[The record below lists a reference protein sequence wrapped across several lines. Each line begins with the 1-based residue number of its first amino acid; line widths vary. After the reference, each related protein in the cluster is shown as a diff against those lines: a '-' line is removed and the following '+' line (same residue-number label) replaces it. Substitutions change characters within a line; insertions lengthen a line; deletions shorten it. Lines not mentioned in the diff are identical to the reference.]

1 VDSFCLLRNFV
12 SSTDNIRCQ
21 KYKQE
26 KRIEMNF
33 LKKMFKSEPVNIN
46 GNQVKEKKLSLDIT
60 GMTCNHC
67 AVSIERL
74 LEKKNGILSKKISY
88 ASGKGEIVFNP
99 DQISKEEI
107 IQSIN
112 QTPTYRAKEINHN
125 GLPGIK
131 SNHFDLIIIGG
142 GSAAFSAAIKANELG
157 LTTMMVNAGLDFGG
171 TCVNVGCVPSKTLI
185 RAAET
190 AYHAS
195 HSNFAGIKPKGA
207 DIDFAQVI
215 KDKKQLVKTLQ
226 QKKYMDV
233 VSDFENLQ
241 LVEGWAEFVDDKTIL
256 VNGKDAYTAIK
267 FIIATGATT
276 NVPNIDGL
284 KDIGY
289 LTNVSLFDLEEQP
302 ESITIMG
309 AGYIGLEIA
318 MAYNR
323 LGTKVRI
330 IEFTDRVLR
339 TQTADISE
347 EIEMHMKNEGI
358 EILPNFRAVKF
369 EKSGNDTIIHC
380 KCPDGSFTKIV
391 EPGKVVVASG
401 TKPNTQKLGL
411 DKIGLQLTKSGH
423 IQVNELMETNLQ
435 NIYAVGD
442 VANTPSFVY
451 TAAYEGKIAVEN
463 AFTGSENKADY
474 SSLPWVVF
482 TDPQIAGAG
491 LDEAQAAAQSIPF
504 EVSKLTLDNVPRSL
518 AANDTRGFIKL
529 IRNTETDKLIGARIV
544 APEGGE
550 LIQQLS
556 MAIKYGI
563 TVKELAES
571 FYPYLT
577 LGEGIKLA
585 AITFGKDVAKLS
597 CCAS

>member
-1 VDSFCLLRNFV
+1 M
-12 SSTDNIRCQ
+12 T
-21 KYKQE
+21 E
-26 KRIEMNF
+26 E
-33 LKKMFKSEPVNIN
+33 
-46 GNQVKEKKLSLDIT
+46 KLSLEVT
-60 GMTCNHC
+60 GMTCDHC

-74 LEKKNGILSKKISY
+74 LEKKNGVLSKKINCQ
-88 ASGKGEIVFNP
+88 SGKGEITYNP
-99 DQISKEEI
+99 DIISKDEI
-107 IQSIN
+107 IGAIN
-112 QTPTYRAKEINHN
+112 QTMNYKAKEKNNIGCCNINTT
-125 GLPGIK
+125 
-131 SNHFDLIIIGG
+131 HFDLIIIGG

-157 LTTMMVNAGLDFGG
+157 LSTLIVNGGLPFGG
-171 TCVNVGCVPSKTLI
+171 TCVNVGCIPSKTLV

-195 HSNFAGIKPKGA
+195 HSNFPGIKPQGVN
-207 DIDFAQVI
+207 IDFAQVI

-241 LVEGWAEFVDDKTIL
+241 MVEGWAEFLDDKTIL
-256 VNGKDAYTAIK
+256 INGKDEYTALK

-276 NVPNIDGL
+276 NVPAIEGL
-284 KDIGY
+284 EEIGY

-302 ESITIMG
+302 ESLTIMG

-339 TQTADISE
+339 TQAPDISE
-347 EIEMHMKNEGI
+347 ELEKYMRKEGI

-369 EKSGNDTIIHC
+369 EKSDSDTIIHC

-391 EPGKVVVASG
+391 EPGKIVVASG
-401 TKPNTQKLGL
+401 TKPNIQKLGL
-411 DKIGLQLTKSGH
+411 DKIGLQHSKSGH
-423 IQVNELMETNLQ
+423 IQVNDLMETNLH

-442 VANTPSFVY
+442 VANTPAFVY
-451 TAAYEGKIAVEN
+451 TAAFEGKIAVEN
-463 AFTGSENKADY
+463 AFTGSEHKANY

-482 TDPQIAGAG
+482 TDPQVAGAG
-491 LDEAQAAAQSIPF
+491 LDEVQAGAQNIPF
-504 EVSKLTLDNVPRSL
+504 EVSKLELKDVPRAI
-518 AANDTRGFIKL
+518 AAYDTRGFIKL
-529 IRNTETDKLIGARIV
+529 IRNTETDKLIGARII

-563 TVKELAES
+563 TVKELAEG

>member
-1 VDSFCLLRNFV
+1 
-12 SSTDNIRCQ
+12 
-21 KYKQE
+21 
-26 KRIEMNF
+26 M
-33 LKKMFKSEPVNIN
+33 VN
-46 GNQVKEKKLSLDIT
+46 G
-60 GMTCNHC
+60 
-67 AVSIERL
+67 
-74 LEKKNGILSKKISY
+74 
-88 ASGKGEIVFNP
+88 
-99 DQISKEEI
+99 
-107 IQSIN
+107 
-112 QTPTYRAKEINHN
+112 
-125 GLPGIK
+125 GLP
-131 SNHFDLIIIGG
+131 
-142 GSAAFSAAIKANELG
+142 
-157 LTTMMVNAGLDFGG
+157 VGG

-195 HSNFAGIKPKGA
+195 HSNFASIKPKGFE
-207 DIDFAQVI
+207 IDFAQVI
-215 KDKKQLVKTLQ
+215 KDKKQLVKNLQ

-241 LVEGWAEFVDDKTIL
+241 LIEGWAEFVDDRTIL
-256 VNGKDAYTAIK
+256 VNGKDKYTAIK

-276 NVPNIDGL
+276 NIPDMEGL

-302 ESITIMG
+302 ASITIMG

-339 TQTADISE
+339 TQTPDISE
-347 EIEMHMKNEGI
+347 ELEKHMRNEGI

-401 TKPNTQKLGL
+401 TKPNTKKLGL
-411 DKIGLQLTKSGH
+411 QNIGLQLTKSGH
-423 IQVNELMETNLQ
+423 IKVNELMETNLK
-435 NIYAVGD
+435 NIHAVGD
-442 VANTPSFVY
+442 VANTPAFVY

-463 AFTGSENKADY
+463 AFTGSKNKADY
-474 SSLPWVVF
+474 SSVPWVVF
-482 TDPQIAGAG
+482 TDPQVAGAG
-491 LDEAQAAAQSIPF
+491 LDEAQAAAQNIPF
-504 EVSKLTLDNVPRSL
+504 EVSKLELKDVPRAI
-518 AANDTRGFIKL
+518 AAYDTRGFIKL